1 MQAFFLCVYVCMRG
15 VYVHVCV
22 CVCPLVATTEADIVR
37 LFDPVLPVC
46 HHHLLFIILCS
57 SSFVHQSSSILSFHL
72 FDYSSLH
79 LFYFVVYVCTVI
91 TSTLIRL

>member
-1 MQAFFLCVYVCMRG
+1 MCG
-15 VYVHVCV
+15 VYVRVCV
-22 CVCPLVATTEADIVR
+22 CVCLSVSVYCMALVATTETDIVR

-72 FDYSSLH
+72 FVYSSLH